1 MTGKLTADEV
11 RAELERLSV
20 RMAEADAAYYGDDAP
35 VLSDAEYDALK
46 ARNAEIEAACPDL
59 ALPNGPSARVGAAPS
74 SRFAKVRHAEP
85 MLSLDNAFTDE
96 NVAEFVRRVQR
107 FLGLDEGEAVAL
119 TVEPKIDGL
128 SANLRY
134 EDGRFVQGTTRG
146 DGQVGEDITA
156 NLATLDEVPEAIPDA
171 PAVLEVRGEVYMEK
185 AAFSALNAE
194 IEAGR
199 AQGTGPRRDQPFANP
214 RNAAAGSLRQ
224 KDAGVTAGR
233 PLRFFAY
240 GWGEASADLA
250 ETQSG
255 WIARLGHMGFSVNPL
270 TRTVRRVEGAL
281 EHYREIEARRASLP
295 YDIDG
300 VVYKVDRLDWQ
311 RRLGIITRTPRWAVA
326 HKFPAERART
336 VIERIQINVGRTG
349 ALTPLANLTPVNV
362 GGVMVSNATL
372 HNADEIARLGVRE
385 GDTVIVQRAGDVI
398 PQVVEVI
405 EAERP
410 EGATPF
416 AFPTVCP
423 ACGSDAV
430 NEHNP
435 RTGAPDVVRRCSG
448 GLGCPAQALERLK
461 HFVSRRAMDIDGVG
475 ERQVEDWYRMALV
488 REPADL
494 YRLRASQDDPRHG
507 TSDLRSY
514 KRRPATKTRPET
526 WTDEVTNQRALD
538 NVFASI
544 EDSRTRP
551 LGRVIFALGIRHVGE
566 TTGKLL
572 AARYETKE
580 GFVALG
586 RALAAG
592 DEAARAALVDI
603 DGLGET
609 VAEALAAF
617 FREPHNT
624 GPLERLLAELDPPLV
639 EAAAADSEIAGLTVV
654 FTGKLETVSRD
665 EAKAQAER
673 MGAKV
678 SGSVSK
684 KTDIVVAGPGAG
696 SKLKKAEELGLRVMT
711 EAEWG
716 NVVAES

>member
-1 MTGKLTADEV
+1 MKAEMTE
-11 RAELERLSV
+11 AEAAEELARLSAA
-20 RMAEADAAYYGDDAP
+20 MGEADQAYYGGDAPIMDDA
-35 VLSDAEYDALK
+35 AYDALK
-46 ARNAEIEAACPDL
+46 ARNAALEAAYPNL
-59 ALPNGPSARVGAAPS
+59 ALLDGPGTRVGAAPS

-96 NVAEFVRRVQR
+96 DVAEFVRRVQR
-107 FLGLDEGEAVAL
+107 FLGLDEAEQVAL

-134 EDGRFVQGTTRG
+134 EGGRFVQGTTRG

-156 NLATLDEVPEAIPDA
+156 NLGTLDEVPKTIPDA

-185 AAFSALNAE
+185 AAFSALNAQ
-194 IEAGR
+194 IEAGE
-199 AQGTGPRRDQPFANP
+199 AQGTGARRDQPFANP

-224 KDAGVTAGR
+224 KDAGVTAAR

-255 WIARLGHMGFSVNPL
+255 WLARLAGMGFSVNPL
-270 TRTVRRVEGAL
+270 TENVQRVERAL
-281 EHYREIEARRASLP
+281 EHYARIEAQRASLP
-295 YDIDG
+295 YYIDG

-311 RRLGIITRTPRWAVA
+311 RRLGTITRTPRWAVA

-336 VIERIQINVGRTG
+336 VVEAIDIQVGRTG
-349 ALTPLANLTPVNV
+349 ALTPLARLTPVNV

-372 HNADEIARLGVRE
+372 HNADEIERLGVRV
-385 GDTVIVQRAGDVI
+385 GDVVTVQRAGDVI
-398 PQVVEVI
+398 PQIVEVVEQRG
-405 EAERP
+405 ERV
-410 EGATPF
+410 F
-416 AFPTVCP
+416 AFPSTCP

-448 GLGCPAQALERLK
+448 GLSCPAQALERLK

-475 ERQVEDWYRMALV
+475 ERQVEDWYKMALV

-494 YRLRASQDDPRHG
+494 YRLRVRQDDPRAG

-526 WTDEVTNQRALD
+526 WTNEVTNQRALD

-544 EDSRTRP
+544 EDSRRRP
-551 LGRVIFALGIRHVGE
+551 LGRAIFALGIRHVGE

-572 AARYETKE
+572 AARYETKA
-580 GFVALG
+580 GFTALG
-586 RALAAG
+586 EALAAG
-592 DEAARAALVDI
+592 DEAARAALIDI

-609 VAEALAAF
+609 VAEALADF

-624 GPLERLLAELDPPLV
+624 EPLARLFAELDPPPV
-639 EAAAADSEIAGLTVV
+639 EQVASESPVAGLTIV

-678 SGSVSK
+678 AGSVSK

-716 NVVAES
+716 EMASGG